1 MKITPPSRAGTGICL
16 AALVL
21 VTACASGRESP
32 QQGGRSMQGQASR
45 ALDGKIARPIGLLF
59 AGMDMNQ
66 DHVIDEAELDN
77 GIWHDWAGFNASAHS
92 GVSALGLAE
101 WSVYALG
108 DPDALPNNIAFD
120 SNFDGQVSEG
130 EFRARLISE
139 FAALDKNHDRH
150 LTRAELLVDAPERPR
165 SGDMMQP
172 RSMGGPDNTDD
183 RGGGRPP
190 R

>member
-1 MKITPPSRAGTGICL
+1 MKITPSTRAGAGICL
-16 AALVL
+16 ATLLLA
-21 VTACASGRESP
+21 TACTSGRQP
-32 QQGGRSMQGQASR
+32 PPQGGGMQGQASR

-59 AGMDMNQ
+59 SGMDMNQ

-77 GIWHDWAGFNASAHS
+77 GIRHDWAGFKASAHS

-108 DPDALPNNIAFD
+108 DADALPNSIAFD
-120 SNFDGQVSEG
+120 SNFDGQVSEN

-139 FAALDKNHDRH
+139 FAALDTNHDRR
-150 LTRAELLVDAPERPR
+150 LTRAELLVDAPVRPR

-172 RSMGGPDNTDD
+172 RGMGGPGDPGG
-183 RGGGRPP
+183 RSGGRPP